1 MRIFYDAFEKNL
13 YMSFRGGRFI
23 GRREIF
29 LLHCYFIRFLAAL
42 RNDTKEDYDTVS
54 KAGIQNFHFDNCVS
68 IKLVISLLE
77 GISAIANELS
87 NDSTP
92 RA

>member
-1 MRIFYDAFEKNL
+1 MRNL
-13 YMSFRGGRFI
+13 KALN
-23 GRREIF
+23 
-29 LLHCYFIRFLAAL
+29 LLESRFLAAL